1 MNKNLVYIKLFEAFE
16 SEKLSK
22 TLKFINK
29 DSKSIFL
36 MILKSIA
43 NGMDFPYSK
52 YSDDY
57 FQYLPFNKALQLNQ
71 RLEDEP
77 CDWTSIEQF
86 GNQYGIEGDKCDGG
100 KIKRK
105 WGRGTRIVICDVC
118 KGSGIKPKKYTKIKW
133 IKFWFDKDGQFINVT
148 GTDGNI
154 RTQMNPI
161 VSNIRNFR
169 NIPNYSDLRE
179 LKDEPLS
186 VVKDLSY
193 EEMMSLPNGS
203 IVSINLRGT
212 SVIGRTWSVN
222 GGRSLYIIQNVR
234 MGGKP
239 PGTAWK
245 KYGRYSW
252 VVSGGEY
259 RETPKLM
266 ILTKDVESDEQKS
279 DPYTWNAPLDFK
291 KLTLSKNSNV
301 KEFLGK
307 AHFAIVL
314 DYLDLSKSVFKKK
327 SEIEKERSVSKSGAL
342 KLLSDDDIK
351 KMNINRYMS
360 EISKNMEISNDLKN
374 FDKVLFRYF
383 GYSKIGYF
391 TLRERYFSDF
401 ENLINRTFEF
411 INEENEER
419 KKYIQSVITSDIK
432 ETLEKNVTFTTNIYN
447 AIRSAKSVSKDH
459 ERILNKVEELNS
471 AIYRKLK
478 SINIETFEDIDIIFA
493 KMRMIRNFWRNS
505 NRYHVRKAYYLVE
518 KISEEP
524 YVKIYCQDIIDD
536 GSIEKDISG
545 IDKFIKFVEKI

>member
-77 CDWTSIEQF
+77 CEGTSMDQF

-154 RTQMNPI
+154 RSQVNPI
-161 VSNIRNFR
+161 ESTIRNL
-169 NIPNYSDLRE
+169 PNYSDLRK

-186 VVKDLSY
+186 SVKSLSHEDL
-193 EEMMSLPNGS
+193 MSLPTGS
-203 IVSINLRGT
+203 IVSIDLQGDT
-212 SVIGRTWSVN
+212 IIGRIFSKI
-222 GGRSLYIIQNVR
+222 GRSYVIQNVKN
-234 MGGKP
+234 GSKP
-239 PGTAWK
+239 IGRDWK

-252 VVSGGEY
+252 ALGGRAY
-259 RETPKLM
+259 RGTPKLM
-266 ILTKDVESDEQKS
+266 ILTKDVESDEQKA

-459 ERILNKVEELNS
+459 EGILNKVEELNS

-524 YVKIYCQDIIDD
+524 YVKRCCQDIIDD